1 MPIEPQRLRSLLRDN
16 PRPGW
21 AASVVVALAVALFGA
36 LGVNASGASALT
48 PTPEPPT
55 PTPEPTLTWTID
67 VSPAGPVAGDDIK
80 VTANAS
86 GEGGLPKYTL
96 ILEDDPALL
105 ELKSPQSVS
114 LNQLGVPVSWELNT
128 LAEGQAHF
136 HIAVNYE
143 REFCLPAGCFFAFTN
158 ENSPQVKV
166 EIDAAPGAVGGVAFY
181 SEPAPLGALETDQQ
195 RGRDLGFWIAGAVM
209 GLVTLAVGATAF
221 AVRRADR
228 Q

>member
-21 AASVVVALAVALFGA
+21 AAGVVVALAVALFGA

-143 REFCLPAGCFFAFTN
+143 REFCVPAGCFFAFTN

-166 EIDAAPGAVGGVAFY
+166 GIDAVPAVGGVVLDGN
-181 SEPAPLGALETDQQ
+181 PAALPLYEAGSGSTSTTAVAMI
-195 RGRDLGFWIAGAVM
+195 GAGAAAA
-209 GLVTLAVGATAF
+209 LLAAGTVAWLL
-221 AVRRADR
+221 RRKIPR
-228 Q
+228 